1 MNGHIFFL
9 ICYKHVPKLKLK
21 FKKKKKK
28 KNLASPIKVMLN
40 VNPSLKKIH
49 SL

>member
-21 FKKKKKK
+21 FKKK

>member
-9 ICYKHVPKLKLK
+9 ICYNHVPKLKLK
-21 FKKKKKK
+21 FKK

-40 VNPSLKKIH
+40 VNPSLKKN

>member
-21 FKKKKKK
+21 LKKKK